1 MRVTTGNIVAL
12 ATIAAIGFGWARAH
26 DAKVRADALAEARA
40 DSLHAALATGD
51 SIRGLLQA
59 KALALDSLKQAQARH
74 YERDRVTLAAAD
86 RRVDSTRSVLDSLLR
101 SLPDTAPLAIAITN
115 ERIAGASCR
124 LALASC
130 DSLGVLLTH
139 EVANRDSVIAILE
152 PAQQRLR
159 AMWEQAEKR
168 SRPGFF
174 GRLRIGL
181 PFAAAGLIL
190 GVLIK

>member
-1 MRVTTGNIVAL
+1 MKTQLSWLVVAL
-12 ATIAAIGFGWARAH
+12 LIGFAWLKAH
-26 DAKVRADALAEARA
+26 DGQIRANALAEARA
-40 DSLHAALATGD
+40 DSLRMALATGD

-59 KALALDSLKQAQARH
+59 RALALDSLRQAQAQH
-74 YERDRVTLAAAD
+74 YQRDRAVLAVAN
-86 RRVDSTRSVLDSLLR
+86 RRNDSTAAVLDSVLV

-124 LALASC
+124 LTLASC
-130 DSLGVLLTH
+130 DSLGVLLTA

-152 PAQQRLR
+152 PSLASTRRLW
-159 AMWEQAEKR
+159 AAAEKR

-181 PFAAAGLIL
+181 PFAAAGVIVGALI
-190 GVLIK
+190 VR

>member
-1 MRVTTGNIVAL
+1 MKTQLSWLVVAL
-12 ATIAAIGFGWARAH
+12 LIGFAWLKAH
-26 DAKVRADALAEARA
+26 DGQIRANALAEARA
-40 DSLHAALATGD
+40 DSLRMALATGD

-74 YERDRVTLAAAD
+74 YLISKNITRTAQARA
-86 RRVDSTRSVLDSLLR
+86 DSTAAVLDSVLV
-101 SLPDTAPLAIAITN
+101 SLPDSAPLAIAIVN
-115 ERIAGASCR
+115 ERVAGQSCR
-124 LALASC
+124 YALASC

-159 AMWEQAEKR
+159 AMWAAAEKR

-181 PFAAAGLIL
+181 PFAAAGVIVGALI
-190 GVLIK
+190 VR

>member
-1 MRVTTGNIVAL
+1 VKTQLSWLVVAL
-12 ATIAAIGFGWARAH
+12 LIGFAWLKAH
-26 DAKVRADALAEARA
+26 DGQIRANALAEARG
-40 DSLHAALATGD
+40 DSLRRELATGD

-74 YERDRVTLAAAD
+74 YLISKNITRTAQARA
-86 RRVDSTRSVLDSLLR
+86 DSTAAVLDSVLV
-101 SLPDTAPLAIAITN
+101 SLPDSAPLAIAIVN
-115 ERIAGASCR
+115 ERVAGQSCR
-124 LALASC
+124 YALASC

-159 AMWEQAEKR
+159 AMWAAAEKR

-181 PFAAAGLIL
+181 PFAAAGVIVGALI
-190 GVLIK
+190 VR

>member
-1 MRVTTGNIVAL
+1 MIERAGWIAGL
-12 ATIAAIGFGWARAH
+12 GIAALLWLKAH
-26 DAKVRADALAEARA
+26 DGQIKAAALAEMRA

-51 SIRGLLQA
+51 SIRGILQA
-59 KALALDSLKQAQARH
+59 KALALDSLRQAQAQH
-74 YERDRVTLAAAD
+74 YQRDRAVLAVAN
-86 RRVDSTRSVLDSLLR
+86 RRNDSTAAVLDSVLV

-124 LALASC
+124 LTLASC
-130 DSLGVLLTH
+130 DSLGVLLTA

-152 PAQQRLR
+152 PSLASTRRLW
-159 AMWEQAEKR
+159 AAAEKR

-181 PFAAAGLIL
+181 PFAAAGVIVGALI
-190 GVLIK
+190 VR

>member
-1 MRVTTGNIVAL
+1 MKREWVFL
-12 ATIAAIGFGWARAH
+12 LIAAGLAWGWVRSYGNKRAS
-26 DAKVRADALAEARA
+26 DALAEARG
-40 DSLHAALATGD
+40 DSLRRELATGD

-59 KALALDSLKQAQARH
+59 KALALDSLRQAQAAH
-74 YERDRVTLAAAD
+74 YQRDRAVLAVANQ
-86 RRVDSTRSVLDSLLR
+86 RNDSTAALLDSVLR
-101 SLPDTAPLAIAITN
+101 ALPDTAPLAVAITN

-130 DSLGVLLTH
+130 DSLGVLLTA

-159 AMWEQAEKR
+159 EMWAAAEKR

-181 PFAAAGLIL
+181 PFLGLGAGI
-190 GVLIK
+190 VLLFK

>member
-1 MRVTTGNIVAL
+1 VKTQLSWLVVAL
-12 ATIAAIGFGWARAH
+12 LIGFAWLKAH
-26 DAKVRADALAEARA
+26 DGQIRANALAEARA
-40 DSLHAALATGD
+40 DSLRMALATGD

-59 KALALDSLKQAQARH
+59 RALALDSLRQAQAQH
-74 YERDRVTLAAAD
+74 YQRDRAVLAVAN
-86 RRVDSTRSVLDSLLR
+86 RRNDSTAAVLDSVLV

-124 LALASC
+124 LTLASC

-159 AMWEQAEKR
+159 AMWAAAEKR
-168 SRPGFF
+168 SRPGLF
-174 GRLRIGL
+174 GRIRIGL
-181 PFAAAGLIL
+181 PFAAAGVIVGALI
-190 GVLIK
+190 VR